1 MIEWNENS
9 LLILLKH
16 ILRTLNDNETYLL
29 ILPLPRTLILL
40 AAALFVLNN
49 VLVPM
54 KQTFEIFV
62 VVVVVVVV
70 DGKICFT
77 VMLDETLLNIVLAD
91 LDIKFILMIECSLG
105 L

>member
-1 MIEWNENS
+1 
-9 LLILLKH
+9 
-16 ILRTLNDNETYLL
+16 
-29 ILPLPRTLILL
+29 
-40 AAALFVLNN
+40 
-49 VLVPM
+49 M
-54 KQTFEIFV
+54 KQTFEIF
-62 VVVVVVVV
+62 VVVVVVV

>member
-1 MIEWNENS
+1 MIEWNENL

-16 ILRTLNDNETYLL
+16 ILRTLKDNETYLL

-62 VVVVVVVV
+62 VVVVVVV